1 MIAPARIA
9 EIAKASNGYSE
20 AVVVPGVFG
29 ADFISQA
36 DVAGILRQVSSDV
49 GNLGKVRAYE
59 EHAVRPDLQSAVF
72 QNPPSE
78 TDLESWGKSLFDGR
92 RFGIVVDRPA
102 IDDDRL
108 AERLSLMLADI
119 RDTSPVEFGSVEPHI
134 FVGDYGYSPFGAH
147 HDEETG
153 RILHFHLGP
162 GTKRMYI
169 WDDETYVA
177 ATGSRASCFDPRSIL
192 ELARCYELHAG
203 DVMVLPTEGFHVGH
217 TPEFSIGFAICLED
231 HDPAEMLR
239 QAAAEALDQEIS
251 ERLDADPGADRSQ
264 RLGEVIEDGLH
275 IDLARAVWQA
285 SVRTRSNLGLEPA
298 SPLRADAMPSGAV
311 RRLGAFPVIYE
322 ERGDDALLAARG
334 HLVELPAS
342 AALRDTVDL
351 INRGEPVSP
360 SRLVAGLAGG
370 FDDDAASYLI
380 GLLWS
385 WRALTAAD
393 AVAGTTC
400 SRLT

>member
-1 MIAPARIA
+1 MIDTARIA
-9 EIAKASNGYSE
+9 EIAKASDGYLK
-20 AVVVPGVFG
+20 AAVVPGVFG

-72 QNPPSE
+72 ENPPSGS
-78 TDLESWGKSLFDGR
+78 DLESWGKTLFDGR

-102 IDDDRL
+102 IDDDML
-108 AERLSLMLADI
+108 AERLSRVLADI
-119 RDTSPVEFGSVEPHI
+119 RETSPVEFGSVEPHI
-134 FVGDYGYSPFGAH
+134 FAGDYGFSPFGAH

-169 WDDETYVA
+169 WDEETYVA
-177 ATGSRASCFDPRSIL
+177 ATGSRTSCFDPRSIL
-192 ELARCYELHAG
+192 GLARCYELNEG
-203 DVMVLPTEGFHVGH
+203 DVMVLPTDGFHVGH

-231 HDPAEMLR
+231 HDPAETLR
-239 QAAAEALDQEIS
+239 HAAADALDQEIS
-251 ERLDADPGADRSQ
+251 ERLNADTDTDRSQ
-264 RLGEVIEDGLH
+264 RVGKAIEDGLH
-275 IDLARAVWQA
+275 LDLARAVWQA
-285 SVRTRSNLGLEPA
+285 TVRTRSNLGLEPA
-298 SPLRADAMPSGAV
+298 SPLRADAMPSGTL
-311 RRLGAFPVIYE
+311 RRLGAFPVVYE

-351 INRGEPVSP
+351 INKGDPVLP
-360 SRLVAGLAGG
+360 SRLVSGLAAG
-370 FDDDAASYLI
+370 FDEEAASYLT

-385 WRALTAAD
+385 WRALTVAD
-393 AVAGTTC
+393 A
-400 SRLT
+400 